1 MTDVELTAA
10 RVRHLAHRG
19 QLPETARMLAED
31 AYRDM
36 TDANRRGDIPMAH
49 AKSIQYQYWRRRDT
63 TIRPWKV
70 WDVNTYLSMQ
80 NDLSRWT
87 A

>member
-19 QLPETARMLAED
+19 QLPETARMLAGMAFADCSYYAGWNPCMARAKRLQCEYWERRTAGS
-31 AYRDM
+31 AYRGETM
-36 TDANRRGDIPMAH
+36 VPHGDSWLYP
-49 AKSIQYQYWRRRDT
+49 WRR
-63 TIRPWKV
+63 
-70 WDVNTYLSMQ
+70 
-80 NDLSRWT
+80 T

>member
-1 MTDVELTAA
+1 MTNVELTAA

-19 QLPETARMLAED
+19 QLPKTARMLAEE

-49 AKSIQYQYWRRRDT
+49 AKSIQYQYWMRCTARSTYRGEAMVPHGDSWLYPWRR
-63 TIRPWKV
+63 
-70 WDVNTYLSMQ
+70 
-80 NDLSRWT
+80 T